1 MRNDKD
7 QNTSNKVAKN
17 TKKIISKGAKTL
29 AKVKGLALW
38 KIWLGAIGVIAV
50 IIFSIGLI
58 GGIVT
63 LISDEL

>member
-29 AKVKGLALW
+29 GKVKGLALW

-50 IIFSIGLI
+50 IIFL
-58 GGIVT
+58 
-63 LISDEL
+63 